1 MNEQKILGTKK
12 ITISGGA
19 LPDGFKATFN
29 VSIIDD
35 MTSEQKDNEAMKS
48 LVIEFQ
54 KCRGTLGKPDTS
66 PEKIREWEKAGTH
79 TVKASEL
86 LTKKERVA
94 KVPLTPEQ
102 HADAILASGDQEKI
116 NELIKKLQQGMAKK

>member
-1 MNEQKILGTKK
+1 MEQKILGTKK
-12 ITISGGA
+12 INVSGGA
-19 LPDGFKATFN
+19 LPEKFKATFM

-35 MTSEQKDNEAMKS
+35 MTPEQKDNEAMKS

-54 KCRGTLGKPDTS
+54 KCRGTLGKPDVS
-66 PEKIREWEKAGTH
+66 PEKIREWEKAGTY

-86 LTKKERVA
+86 LVKKERTA

-102 HADAILASGDQEKI
+102 HAEAILASGDQEKI

>member
-1 MNEQKILGTKK
+1 MNEKILGTKK
-12 ITISGGA
+12 INVSGGA
-19 LPDGFKATFN
+19 LPDGFKATFM

-35 MTSEQKDNEAMKS
+35 MTPEQKDNEAMKS

-54 KCRGTLGKPDTS
+54 KCRGTLGKPDVS
-66 PEKIREWEKAGTH
+66 PDVIRAWEKAGTH

-86 LTKKERVA
+86 LAKKERTA

-102 HADAILASGDQEKI
+102 HAEAILASGDQEKI
-116 NELIKKLQQGMAKK
+116 NELIKKLQQGMIKK